1 MAFTLTDD
9 LNLNDEP
16 KHHFYTD
23 DEAILLS
30 QLEQGLVETLSHD
43 QVMENL
49 RKKLELNA
57 E

>member
-1 MAFTLTDD
+1 MAFTLTND

-16 KHHFYTD
+16 KHRFYTD
-23 DEAILLS
+23 DEVALLS